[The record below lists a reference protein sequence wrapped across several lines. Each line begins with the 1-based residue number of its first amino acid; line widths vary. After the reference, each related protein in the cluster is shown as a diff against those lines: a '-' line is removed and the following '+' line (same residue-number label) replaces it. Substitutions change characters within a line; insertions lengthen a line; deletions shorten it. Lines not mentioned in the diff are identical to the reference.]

1 MEIKLKK
8 KEVIDLLERY
18 YREIKNLDASVK
30 ISAKREPIGRFE
42 VMGTVVEVSVTK
54 TVNILDVV
62 TESKERL
69 SDDEVVGMLNEMLKD
84 TEYLVTSISYDA
96 GVTPVS
102 VGYGM
107 GEHTEYRSYFNGVT
121 LYVKNREKE
130 CSRKLV

>member
-121 LYVKNREKE
+121 LYATTRKKE
-130 CSRKLV
+130 CLKKLV